1 MVFQPRVAGKKAVS
15 VKRLTHVKSDVK
27 HNKFSYVFRNG
38 CFNPGFAASG
48 RRLMELTV
56 WLAPTIIAP
65 ERQGFV
71 SEVRQVKQF
80 NLPPTAVQIVSF
92 PCTPQGFK
100 LASCGRA
107 LRFHVKR
114 TDQVSTIVYAEGKGK
129 TRRELEFS
137 QLPCF
142 IQSHESVVRQQLIND
157 GNKLAQTVVGIP

>member
-65 ERQGFV
+65 ERQRFV
-71 SEVRQVKQF
+71 SKVRQINQL
-80 NLPPTAVQIVSF
+80 NPPPAAVPIVSL
-92 PCTPQGFK
+92 PCSPQGVK

-114 TDQVSTIVYAEGKGK
+114 ADQVSSIVYAEGKRK
-129 TRRELEFS
+129 TRRKVEII
-137 QLPCF
+137 QRPCF
-142 IQSHESVVRQQLIND
+142 IQSHESIVRQQLIKD
-157 GNKLAQTVVGIP
+157 GNKLA